1 MTKTNTNMLKYAF
14 MSFSTPEMPLD
25 AMLAHAA
32 KLGYDGV
39 EPRLGH
45 AHGIGPE
52 ATTGDRKRI
61 RQILEKSEVNL
72 CCIASQGNLTDPA
85 KRDETVDL
93 NRCLIELAGDLACP
107 RIRIFGGKLPEG
119 MTREQAVE
127 EVAEVLRGLTEE
139 ARQAGVTLC
148 METHDGWCD
157 PEHVATLMKRVDHPS
172 LGVNWDMMHPTRV
185 VDVPVEQGYATLRPW
200 IRHVHIHDAVCP
212 DPLAFRPCGEGDYD
226 IRSALQCLVRDG
238 YTGYVSGEWIN
249 AGGIIDLADE
259 LKRLKVLEAEVR
271 NVEGG

>member
-1 MTKTNTNMLKYAF
+1 MLKYAF
-14 MSFSTPEMPLD
+14 MSFSTPEMSLD

-52 ATTGDRKRI
+52 ATARDRERVRRTFEDSK
-61 RQILEKSEVNL
+61 VNL
-72 CCIASQGNLTDPA
+72 CCIASQGNFADPA

-93 NRCLIELAGDLACP
+93 NRCIIEMAGDLACP
-107 RIRIFGGKLPEG
+107 CIRIFGGKLPEE
-119 MTREQAVE
+119 MSREQAVE
-127 EVAEVLRGLTEE
+127 EVAEALCGLTEE
-139 ARQAGVTLC
+139 AEKAGVTLC

-157 PEHVATLMKRVDHPS
+157 PEDLATLMKRVDHPC
-172 LGVNWDMMHPTRV
+172 LGVNWDMMHPTRAV
-185 VDVPVEQGYATLRPW
+185 GVPVEQGYSTLRPW
-200 IRHVHIHDAVCP
+200 IRHVHIHDAVYP

-238 YTGYVSGEWIN
+238 YTGFVSGEWIN
-249 AGGIIDLADE
+249 AEGVIDLADE
-259 LKRLKVLEAEVR
+259 LKRLKALEEEVR